1 MLLRPQLDASQGQP
15 EVVHVGHLEEGYL
28 KMKEKI
34 VETYLTQN
42 LISDSATVETFN
54 AFHVKVL
61 EDHRIAQVL
70 IIAHLFQCQ
79 PG

>member
-1 MLLRPQLDASQGQP
+1 MLLRPQLDAPQGQP
-15 EVVHVGHLEEGYL
+15 EVVHVGHLEDDHL

-42 LISDSATVETFN
+42 LISDSATVETFD

-70 IIAHLFQCQ
+70 IVAHLLQCQ